1 MMTEREQKVMDLH
14 DRGFRNG
21 EIAILLDIKPAA
33 VTTITKRYGLGDS
46 GFAEGI
52 IQGTRDLRIAI
63 ERAHP
68 DKKQE
73 LRA

>member
-21 EIAILLDIKPAA
+21 EIALLLDIKPAA

-46 GFAEGI
+46 GFANGI
-52 IQGTRDLRIAI
+52 IQGSRDLRIAI
-63 ERAHP
+63 ERDYPA
-68 DKKQE
+68 KKQG
-73 LRA
+73 LGA